1 MGAEFEPVAKLDASS
16 GDLPE
21 LAPAKTPES
30 HKNPSRRQ
38 KAPARSER
46 YAVIAAVS
54 AAIISSFVSAGAAVY
69 VSISQ
74 ANSNDQQSVTNAVRA
89 DREKNYTDFSGS
101 YMKYI
106 EQVGLIRGRLMAH
119 QPVDSVRSQSNDW
132 GQASLEMI
140 RGANL
145 LIMTGSP
152 GMRDVATRILET
164 HTSFWTDHVLPF
176 NVRYLQLP
184 SAASASD
191 SVGWEKDS
199 DALVTAINDF
209 SNKLG
214 SLDGDFL
221 KQGFKDLQ

>member
-69 VSISQ
+69 VSVNQSDRK
-74 ANSNDQQSVTNAVRA
+74 DQQSITNAVRA
-89 DREKNYTDFSGS
+89 DREKIYTDFSGS
-101 YMKYI
+101 LMNYV
-106 EQVGLIRGRLMAH
+106 EQLGLFRGRLMAH
-119 QPVDSVRSQSNDW
+119 QPVDAVRSQSNDLAH
-132 GQASLEMI
+132 GSLDMI

-145 LIMTGSP
+145 LIMAGSP
-152 GMRDVATRILET
+152 GMGDVATRIVKA
-164 HTSFWTDHVLPF
+164 HTSFWKDHAQPF
-176 NVRYLQLP
+176 IVRYLQLP
-184 SAASASD
+184 NPDGTNDSA
-191 SVGWEKDS
+191 GWAKDS
-199 DALVTAINDF
+199 DALADAITDLM
-209 SNKLG
+209 NKLG
-214 SLDGDFL
+214 NLDSDFL
-221 KQGFKDLQ
+221 GQGVKDLQ